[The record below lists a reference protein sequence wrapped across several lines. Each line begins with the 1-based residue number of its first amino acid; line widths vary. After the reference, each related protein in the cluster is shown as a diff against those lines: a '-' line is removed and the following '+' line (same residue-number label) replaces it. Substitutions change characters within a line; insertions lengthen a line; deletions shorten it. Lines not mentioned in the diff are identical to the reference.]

1 MFRRL
6 LLGAVLTA
14 GLTASARSAEIDNL
28 LPAETESVMYLN
40 VRQIIDSDLVKK
52 YALGQIKQMLAGNE
66 EAQRMLKDLGL
77 DPLKDI
83 ERVTVGIW
91 GKGPEDMQT
100 IAVIRGAFDK
110 DKLIEAAKKEAKN
123 NGDKI
128 AVVKEGEHELV
139 KYTDEKQPKPF
150 FAGVADGKTIIAGN
164 DKKLVAKTLDAAK
177 EKVKPAI
184 KKELALLLLGMDEK
198 SSMYFCGMTDGKID
212 QLPPGVNIPGV
223 DSAKLVK
230 QLENMRNFAMTFRVT
245 DEVGL
250 DVSMGMKDDDTAED
264 FGDTISQ
271 LIGTV
276 KGFLPLVTG
285 QQPNFKPLADE
296 VSKTLKS
303 KVKAKNVSIVL
314 KLSAEAIGK
323 ATGGGD

>member
-128 AVVKEGEHELV
+128 AVVKEGEYELV

-150 FAGVADGKTIIAGN
+150 FAGVGVSPGADSDRSSCAFDLFRTEVLPTLARLREGEPVRIWSAACGSGQEIYSLAMLVDDERGGLAGN
-164 DKKLVAKTLDAAK
+164 AKIELFASDLSERALEKAQTGLYTQFEIQRDDAQTLFTHGQQRVQRAHEPQRGTARRDRDAA
-177 EKVKPAI
+177 
-184 KKELALLLLGMDEK
+184 ELDR
-198 SSMYFCGMTDGKID
+198 
-212 QLPPGVNIPGV
+212 P
-223 DSAKLVK
+223 
-230 QLENMRNFAMTFRVT
+230 
-245 DEVGL
+245 
-250 DVSMGMKDDDTAED
+250 
-264 FGDTISQ
+264 
-271 LIGTV
+271 
-276 KGFLPLVTG
+276 
-285 QQPNFKPLADE
+285 
-296 VSKTLKS
+296 
-303 KVKAKNVSIVL
+303 
-314 KLSAEAIGK
+314 
-323 ATGGGD
+323 